1 MFAIGK
7 NRGRILKETKKGVAN
22 KLVTEE
28 IMKIENQRPHHEVQR
43 RDRAPTSLINIV
55 KQKLDMGIV
64 GKSPLVGI

>member
-1 MFAIGK
+1 MQLEKSGK
-7 NRGRILKETKKGVAN
+7 DIKRDEKRSVAN

-55 KQKLDMGIV
+55 KQNLDMGIV